1 MPFLYID
8 GKRNEGINF
17 SQPVRILH
25 IIGADTAYVS
35 GA

>member
-1 MPFLYID
+1 MD
-8 GKRNEGINF
+8 GRRNEGINF

-25 IIGADTAYVS
+25 ITGADAAYVS